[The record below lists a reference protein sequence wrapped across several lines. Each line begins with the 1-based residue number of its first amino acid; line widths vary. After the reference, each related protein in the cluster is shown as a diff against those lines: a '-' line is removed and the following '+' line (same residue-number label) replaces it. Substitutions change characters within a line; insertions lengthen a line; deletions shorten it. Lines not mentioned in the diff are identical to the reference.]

1 MPGAHPI
8 AKRERI
14 GHPQSERAFH
24 SSGGAAEGP
33 ALEAATLNLNGG
45 EAMRAR
51 NLQLL
56 FVTTFLCCTFAA
68 SQSSSPAHTQ
78 PASNWPTKDG
88 TVVLPNFRFGSGE
101 SLPQLKLHYLTL
113 GEPHRNAAGHVD
125 NAVLLLHGTGGNA
138 HSLLNPLFSD
148 VLFVPG
154 GLLDIT
160 KYFLILPDDIG
171 HGESSKPSDGLHARF
186 PAYDYDD
193 MVRSQRMMLDEM
205 KIDHLRL
212 ILGTSMGCMQTF
224 VWGETYPDFADA
236 LAPFA
241 CLPVQIAGRNRMMR
255 YMAIQAI
262 KQDPAW
268 VDGEYKTEPVQG
280 LRTAN
285 EMLFVMGSSPLQM
298 QKQAPTR
305 EQAEQYVD
313 RYLER
318 TMAST
323 DANNMV
329 FYLNASRN
337 YDPSPRLETITAAV
351 LWINSADDFI
361 NPPELDI
368 AEKMVKRMRNARF
381 ILLHVSDATRGHGT
395 HTAAAVWKDYLAGF
409 LGETEPKQ

>member
-1 MPGAHPI
+1 MGV
-8 AKRERI
+8 
-14 GHPQSERAFH
+14 
-24 SSGGAAEGP
+24 
-33 ALEAATLNLNGG
+33 
-45 EAMRAR
+45 R
-51 NLQLL
+51 NLL
-56 FVTTFLCCTFAA
+56 FLVAA
-68 SQSSSPAHTQ
+68 PVLTCALAAAQSNPAAQTQ
-78 PASNWPTKDG
+78 PAANWPTRDG
-88 TVVLPNFRFGSGE
+88 WVTLPNFHFGTGE
-101 SLPQLKLHYLTL
+101 TLPELRLHYLTL
-113 GEPHRNAAGHVD
+113 GTPHRNPAGHVD

-138 HSLLNPLFSD
+138 RSLLNPIFSN

-171 HGESSKPSDGLHARF
+171 HGESSKPSDGLNAHF

-212 ILGTSMGCMQTF
+212 ILGTSMGCMQSF
-224 VWGETYPDFADA
+224 VWGETYPDFMDA

-262 KQDPAW
+262 RQDPAW
-268 VDGEYKTEPVQG
+268 MDGEYKAQPAQG

-285 EMLFVMGSSPLQM
+285 EILLIMGSSPLQM

-323 DANNMV
+323 DANNLL
-329 FYLNASRN
+329 FYMNASRN
-337 YDPSPRLETITAAV
+337 YDPGPRLETITAPV

-361 NPPELDI
+361 NPAELGI
-368 AEKMVKRMRNARF
+368 AETMVRRMPHARF
-381 ILLHVSDATRGHGT
+381 ILLPISDATRGHGT
-395 HTAAAVWKDYLAGF
+395 HTAAAIWKDYLAEF
-409 LGETEPKQ
+409 LRQTEAKEEVKK

>member
-1 MPGAHPI
+1 
-8 AKRERI
+8 
-14 GHPQSERAFH
+14 
-24 SSGGAAEGP
+24 
-33 ALEAATLNLNGG
+33 
-45 EAMRAR
+45 MRVDTF
-51 NLQLL
+51 QLL
-56 FVTTFLCCTFAA
+56 LVSTFLGYTLATAQSQPAA
-68 SQSSSPAHTQ
+68 QTQ

-88 TVVLPNFRFGSGE
+88 TVTLPNFHFGSGE
-101 SLPQLKLHYLTL
+101 ALPQLKLHYLTL
-113 GEPHRNAAGHVD
+113 GTPHRNAAGRVD

-138 HSLLNPLFSD
+138 HSLLNPIFSD

-171 HGESSKPSDGLHARF
+171 HGESSKPSDGLHAHF

-212 ILGTSMGCMQTF
+212 ILGTSMGCMQAF
-224 VWGETYPDFADA
+224 VWGETYPDFMDA

-241 CLPVQIAGRNRMMR
+241 CLPVPIAGRNRMMR

-262 KQDPAW
+262 RQDPAW
-268 VDGEYKTEPVQG
+268 MDGEYKTEPVQG

-285 EMLFVMGSSPLQM
+285 EILLVMGSSPLQM

-329 FYLNASRN
+329 FYLNASRH
-337 YDPSPRLETITAAV
+337 YDPSPRLETITAPV
-351 LWINSADDFI
+351 LWINSADDLI
-361 NPPELDI
+361 NPPELGI
-368 AEKMVKRMRNARF
+368 AEKMVKRMPTARF
-381 ILLHVSDATRGHGT
+381 ILLPISDATRGHGT
-395 HTAAAVWKDYLAGF
+395 HTAAAVWKDYLAEF
-409 LGETEPKQ
+409 LRQTEPKQ